1 MKTRHLCL
9 IGIAL
14 SLAALPAFS
23 TSLVRLSLDQLTRAS
38 SAVLQGHVI
47 AQTSQWNAR
56 HSEIITLTTVAVDQN
71 IKGATPA
78 TVVVQQLGGTVGR
91 LRVAVPGEMHFYPQ
105 ARYELFLQPSQSN
118 PAHFLLV
125 CMREGAYRIYTD
137 PVTHQERVINPM
149 GGAVY
154 RHAPGQAQGTSG
166 ASPAEPVTM
175 PLDQFQQRVSIAA
188 AATIVVPSGTAIPL
202 TVRSVSYAGVGRI
215 QLEATASAD
224 IYPNAHVIIPAGSLI
239 DGWGQ
244 ESGGR
249 WTLHWTEISIRGA
262 RARITASSSAA
273 DGAANLQGAHFTAVV
288 R

>member
-1 MKTRHLCL
+1 MKTRALAL
-9 IGIAL
+9 IAL
-14 SLAALPAFS
+14 ALCLAALPAFA
-23 TSLVRLSLDQLTRAS
+23 TSLVRLSLDQLTQAS

-47 AQTSQWNAR
+47 SQTSQWNAQ
-56 HSEIITLTTVAVDQN
+56 HTEIITLTTLAVDQN

-78 TVVVQQLGGTVGR
+78 TVVVRQLGGTIGR

-105 ARYELFLQPSQSN
+105 ARYELFLQPSESN

-125 CMREGAYRIYTD
+125 GMREGAYRIYTD

-154 RHAPGQAQGTSG
+154 RQAQSVSG
-166 ASPAEPVTM
+166 GSAEPVTM
-175 PLDQFQQRVSIAA
+175 PLDQFQQKVSSAV
-188 AATIVVPSGTAIPL
+188 AATITIPSGTAIPL

-215 QLEATASAD
+215 QIEAVASAD
-224 IYPNAHVIIPAGSLI
+224 VYPNAHLIIPTGSLI

-244 ESGGR
+244 ESGGQ
-249 WTLHWTEISIRGA
+249 WTLHWTEVSIRGA
-262 RARITASSSAA
+262 RARITASSSTT
-273 DGAANLQGAHFTAVV
+273 GAANLQGAHFTIVV